1 MNQQQV
7 QRALA
12 DYGKSI
18 LHLAYSYLRN
28 RADAEDVLQ
37 DTMVQLLRKAPE
49 FESDEHEKAW
59 LLRVAANLCKNRLRT
74 PWRRY
79 EQLPE
84 DYPADGKSEESLA
97 LLQAVGS
104 LPVKYREVVHLFYYE
119 DASTAQIAAYLGA
132 GESAVRKRLSRARAM
147 LRKQFQER
155 GRFDEAL

>member
-155 GRFDEAL
+155 WRFDEAL

>member
-1 MNQQQV
+1 M
-7 QRALA
+7 A

>member
-84 DYPADGKSEESLA
+84 DYPRCSPQEPWWCSRTA
-97 LLQAVGS
+97 
-104 LPVKYREVVHLFYYE
+104 PCTRE
-119 DASTAQIAAYLGA
+119 
-132 GESAVRKRLSRARAM
+132 
-147 LRKQFQER
+147 
-155 GRFDEAL
+155 